1 MGQNNGDVKDES
13 ENIGNANGRG
23 RIFLPLFVVFV
34 LALAV
39 RLIGLRWGLPNAQRW
54 YSYHPD
60 ESTRQIVGAVFN
72 LLQGDF
78 NPHFFNYP
86 SLTVYATWA
95 TYWLLTLAGFS
106 STAVSTSF
114 PWPVVHDVILAGR
127 LFSVLCGALTAP
139 LVFLIGR
146 RLGLGRWALVAALLA
161 ALAPGH
167 VQQSHFATVDVPA
180 TFFAAL
186 CLYLSMRAT
195 SWKGF
200 LTAGLVAGLAA
211 GTKYNVGLVVV
222 APLVA
227 LWWPLRPS
235 VTATPRSSRLLL
247 SVGVLALALVGFALS
262 TPYALLAPGEFWGD
276 PAKQAGLSYELFVH
290 PKEGSGDIFKG
301 TGNGWIYHFTFN
313 LPFVVTWPL
322 IVAALVGLFFAVRK
336 REFRPHLVFLG
347 FFFLS
352 LGFSQVRFMRYLLP
366 LVPGLCLL
374 AAYGVSRLRFSRVW
388 SAGLVAFALVGC
400 SNVLFPF
407 VQTDPR
413 DQAKSFIGG
422 ERVALEETPW
432 FLTPPFS
439 PADRNTPTDGTIT
452 SQADDLRR
460 DTDLLLSTGNR
471 FVVQS
476 EIFARERE
484 RLGTTDEFDKLL
496 KESFPERR
504 NFKNTIPL
512 ALPGRDFVP
521 HDYLYTNPE
530 TRVYSRR

>member
-1 MGQNNGDVKDES
+1 MG
-13 ENIGNANGRG
+13 ENTGKAEGRG
-23 RIFLPLFVVFV
+23 RIFLPLFVFV
-34 LALAV
+34 LALVV
-39 RLIGLRWGLPNAQRW
+39 RFIGLRWGLPSAERW

-60 ESTRQIVGAVFN
+60 ESTRQIVLGVFN

-95 TYWLLTLAGFS
+95 IYWVLSLAGFS
-106 STAVSTSF
+106 TTTVSTQY

-139 LVFLIGR
+139 LVLLIGR
-146 RLGLGRWALVAALLA
+146 RLGLGKWALLAAVLA

-167 VQQSHFATVDVPA
+167 VQHSHFATVDVPA
-180 TFFAAL
+180 TFFVTL
-186 CLYLSMRAT
+186 CLYLSLRAD

-211 GTKYNVGLVVV
+211 GTKYNAGIVVL

-227 LWWPLRPS
+227 LWWPARAS
-235 VTATPRSSRLLL
+235 DTATPRTNSVSL
-247 SVGVLALALVGFALS
+247 SIGIVALALIGFVLS

-276 PAKQAGLSYELFVH
+276 PTKQTGFAYELFVH

-313 LPFVVTWPL
+313 LPFVLTWPV
-322 IVAALVGLFFAVRK
+322 IVASLVGLFFAAQR
-336 REFRPHLVFLG
+336 REWLPLLAVTLLLFV
-347 FFFLS
+347 S

-366 LVPGLCLL
+366 LVPPLALL
-374 AAYGVSRLRFSRVW
+374 AAYGVARLRFSKVW
-388 SAGLVAFALVGC
+388 GAAVAAFALVGC

-413 DQAKSFIGG
+413 DQAKSFVGNQ
-422 ERVALEETPW
+422 RVALDESPW
-432 FLTPPFS
+432 FLTPPFQPNERTSTPPGVS
-439 PADRNTPTDGTIT
+439 PTSAVDVLERNLEQLHATQD
-452 SQADDLRR
+452 Q
-460 DTDLLLSTGNR
+460 

-476 EIFARERE
+476 EIFVRERE

-496 KESFPERR
+496 KESFPQRR
-504 NFKNTIPL
+504 DFKNKVPL
-512 ALPGRDFVP
+512 ALPGRSFVP